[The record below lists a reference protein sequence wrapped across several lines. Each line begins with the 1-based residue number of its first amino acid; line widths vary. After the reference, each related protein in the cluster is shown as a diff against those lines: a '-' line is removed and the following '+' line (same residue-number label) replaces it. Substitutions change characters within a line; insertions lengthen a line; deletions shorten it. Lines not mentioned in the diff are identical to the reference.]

1 MNSRWIAFVL
11 VGVVLAQP
19 VFAQGSRRPR
29 MLEEE
34 VITGKVQKPNIEII
48 IARQNL
54 SEADQLVLRESF
66 VPQILDSLEK
76 GPF

>member
-1 MNSRWIAFVL
+1 MRLIAYILAGFI
-11 VGVVLAQP
+11 LAQP
-19 VFAQGSRRPR
+19 AWAQGRGRAR

-34 VITGKVQKPNIEII
+34 IIQGKVQKPNIEII

-54 SEADQLVLRESF
+54 AEADQLVLKESF
-66 VPQILDSLEK
+66 VPLILNSVET

>member
-1 MNSRWIAFVL
+1 MYRVLALFL
-11 VGVVLAQP
+11 VGVVLGQS
-19 VFAQGSRRPR
+19 VFAQGRRR
-29 MLEEE
+29 ARILEEE

-54 SEADQLVLRESF
+54 AEADQLVLRESF
-66 VPQILDSLEK
+66 VPQILESLEK

>member
-1 MNSRWIAFVL
+1 MRSIAFIL
-11 VGVVLAQP
+11 AGLILAQP
-19 VFAQGSRRPR
+19 GWAQGRRRAR

-34 VITGKVQKPNIEII
+34 VIQGKVQKPNIEII

-54 SEADQLVLRESF
+54 AEADQLVLKESF
-66 VPQILDSLEK
+66 VPLILNSVET

>member
-1 MNSRWIAFVL
+1 MMYRVLALFL
-11 VGVVLAQP
+11 VGVVLGQS
-19 VFAQGSRRPR
+19 VFAQGRRR
-29 MLEEE
+29 ARILEEE

-54 SEADQLVLRESF
+54 AEADQLVLRESF
-66 VPQILDSLEK
+66 VPQILESLEK

>member
-1 MNSRWIAFVL
+1 MFYRVLSVVL
-11 VGVVLAQP
+11 VGVVLSQP
-19 VFAQGSRRPR
+19 VFGQGRRR
-29 MLEEE
+29 ARILEEE

-54 SEADQLVLRESF
+54 AEADQLVLRESF
-66 VPQILDSLEK
+66 VPQILESLET

>member
-1 MNSRWIAFVL
+1 MFYRVLSVVL
-11 VGVVLAQP
+11 VGVVLSQP
-19 VFAQGSRRPR
+19 VFGQGRRR
-29 MLEEE
+29 ARILEEE

-54 SEADQLVLRESF
+54 AEADQLVLRESF
-66 VPQILDSLEK
+66 VPQILESLEK